1 MSRSRGHRPRLILA
15 SASPSRRMI
24 LAEAGV
30 RFDVLVSAVDEPAVV
45 ASAVEA
51 GGPLSAAEEALLLAR
66 AKAEDVAASPE
77 ARGALV
83 LGCDSV
89 FELAGVTYGKP
100 YEVDV
105 AVERWKL
112 MRGSTGSLHTGH
124 WLVDTT
130 ENAQSKQSRWAE
142 PGLEYILGSAPT
154 GATRELSAAGE
165 TVSSDIHFGEP
176 TDEQIRAYAET
187 GEPLNCAG
195 AFTLEG
201 GAADFIDRV
210 DGDREA
216 VIGVSPGA
224 LARLLT
230 GLGHTLTDFQ
240 ASTTYG
246 GPR

>member
-1 MSRSRGHRPRLILA
+1 MAPPHLVLA
-15 SASPSRRMI
+15 SASPSRRQI
-24 LAEAGV
+24 LNDAGIT
-30 RFDVLVSAVDEPAVV
+30 FDVVVSAVDEPAVV

-89 FELAGVTYGKP
+89 FELEGVTYGKP

-105 AVERWKL
+105 VLERWKL
-112 MRGSTGSLHTGH
+112 MRGKTGTLHTGH

-130 ENAQSKQSRWAE
+130 EDPESKKSRWAA

-154 GATRELSAAGE
+154 GQTRQLNAAGE
-165 TVSSDIHFGEP
+165 TVSSHVHFGHP
-176 TDEQIRAYAET
+176 TDEQIIRYAET
-187 GEPLNCAG
+187 GEPLQCAG

-201 GAADFIDRV
+201 GAAEFIEQV

-216 VIGVSPGA
+216 VIGISPA
-224 LARLLT
+224 AVERLLAS
-230 GLGHTLTDFQ
+230 LGHDLTDY
-240 ASTTYG
+240 TGVRNT
-246 GPR
+246 P